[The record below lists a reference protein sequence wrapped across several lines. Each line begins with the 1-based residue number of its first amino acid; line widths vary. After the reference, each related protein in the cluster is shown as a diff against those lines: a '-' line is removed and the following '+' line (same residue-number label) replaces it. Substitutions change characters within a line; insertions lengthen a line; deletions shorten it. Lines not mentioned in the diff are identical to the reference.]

1 MIDFN
6 DEKICDRAMLI
17 YFPRGISPSY
27 FGSGNSAHGMLF
39 IYHVIKKLV
48 EDIENASS

>member
-6 DEKICDRAMLI
+6 DEKICDRAMLV
-17 YFPRGISPSY
+17 YFPRGASPY
-27 FGSGNSAHGMLF
+27 FGSGNSAQGMLF
-39 IYHVIKKLV
+39 IYRVIKKLV